1 MYGSVGRVE
10 GKKTKFFIDVKRP
23 IRAGMPFG
31 SNDYKIKT
39 IGHTV
44 YRLYYD
50 SKEKDMQVGVQIM
63 KRIIK

>member
-1 MYGSVGRVE
+1 MISVGRVE
-10 GKKTKFFIDVKRP
+10 GKKTKFYTDVKSP

-39 IGHTV
+39 IGHDV

-50 SKEKDMQVGVQIM
+50 SKDKDMQVGVQRI